1 MEYMKDLNVYVNEFV
16 EYKKSEGRDVEKTIS
31 RYITY
36 IKEAFEYLNIN
47 TLDDLNNIKY
57 PTIKI
62 NWINK
67 KIEEGLSNASMNLR
81 ITSVQSFVRF
91 MNDMDYISNNSFDKI
106 KKLKAKAKK
115 VEVDEDKI
123 IKMLKLIDEDYIKNP
138 SFKTCRDRYMLYML
152 IFCGLRN
159 GEIRSLKLD
168 SIKLDGSFEVTGKYS
183 KTREVSLP
191 AKLIKMHQEYIGWRS
206 TVKGNSDFL
215 FVSNHG
221 NQLDQNVCNRL
232 VKKYSEM
239 VGLECWTA
247 HSTRKAC
254 VTTLIN
260 SAIPVEEV
268 AAIVGH
274 VDYKTTLKNYY
285 QQDKKVVKEDINKN
299 KLLKII

>member
-1 MEYMKDLNVYVNEFV
+1 MKDLNNYLDEFV
-16 EYKKSEGRDVEKTIS
+16 KYKISEGRDVEKTIY
-31 RYITY
+31 RYIKY
-36 IKEAFEYLNIN
+36 INESFEYLNIK

-57 PTIKI
+57 PTIKM
-62 NWINK
+62 NWVNK
-67 KIEEGLSNASMNLR
+67 KLEEGLSNASLNLR
-81 ITSVQSFVRF
+81 ITSVQAFMKF
-91 MNDMDYISNNSFDKI
+91 MNDMDYTNNTAFNKI

-123 IKMLKLIDEDYIKNP
+123 IKMLKLVDEDYRKNP
-138 SFKTCRDRYMLYML
+138 SYKTCRDRYMLYIM

-159 GEIRSLKLD
+159 GEVRSLKLD
-168 SIKLDGSFEVTGKYS
+168 SIKLDGSFKVTGKYS

-191 AKLIKMHQEYIGWRS
+191 AKLIKIHQEYMGRRN
-206 TVKGNSDFL
+206 TVRGDSNCL

-254 VTTLIN
+254 VTTLID
-260 SAIPVEEV
+260 SGIPVEAV
-268 AAIVGH
+268 ANIVGH
-274 VDYKTTLKNYY
+274 VDYKTTLKSYY
-285 QQDKKVVKEDINKN
+285 QQDKKVIKEDINKN
-299 KLLKII
+299 KLLEII

>member
-1 MEYMKDLNVYVNEFV
+1 MKDLKVYVNEFM
-16 EYKKSEGRDVEKTIS
+16 EYKLSEGRNIEKTIG
-31 RYITY
+31 RYIVY
-36 IKEAFEYLNIN
+36 INEAFEYLNIN

-57 PTIKI
+57 PTIKM

-81 ITSVQSFVRF
+81 ITSVQSFAKF
-91 MNDMDYISNNSFDKI
+91 MNDMEYISNTAFDKI
-106 KKLKAKAKK
+106 KKLKVKAKT

-123 IKMLKLIDEDYIKNP
+123 VKMLELANEDYRKNP
-138 SFKTCRDRYMLYML
+138 SFKTSRDRYMLYIM

-159 GEIRSLKLD
+159 GEVRSLKLD
-168 SIKLDGSFEVTGKYS
+168 SIKLDGSFQVTGKYS
-183 KTREVSLP
+183 KTREVFLP
-191 AKLIKMHQEYIGWRS
+191 AKLIKMHQNYMSWRA
-206 TVKGNSDFL
+206 TVKGNSDCL

-299 KLLKII
+299 KLLEII

>member
-1 MEYMKDLNVYVNEFV
+1 MKDLKVYVNEFM
-16 EYKKSEGRDVEKTIS
+16 EYKLSEGRNVEKTIG
-31 RYITY
+31 RYIVY
-36 IKEAFEYLNIN
+36 INEAFEYLNIN
-47 TLDDLNNIKY
+47 TLDDLNSIKY
-57 PTIKI
+57 PTIKM
-62 NWINK
+62 NWVNK

-81 ITSVQSFVRF
+81 ITSIQAFMRF
-91 MNDMDYISNNSFDKI
+91 MNDMDYTNNAAFDKI

-115 VEVDEDKI
+115 VEVGEDKI
-123 IKMLKLIDEDYIKNP
+123 VKMLELVNEDYRKNP
-138 SFKTCRDRYMLYML
+138 SFKTSRDRYMLYIM

-159 GEIRSLKLD
+159 GEVRSLKLD
-168 SIKLDGSFEVTGKYS
+168 SIKLDGSFQVAGKYS

-191 AKLIKMHQEYIGWRS
+191 SKLVKMHQDYMGWRS
-206 TVKGNSDFL
+206 TVKGNSDCL

-221 NQLDQNVCNRL
+221 NSLDQNVCNRL

-260 SAIPVEEV
+260 SGVAVEEV
-268 AAIVGH
+268 AAVVGH
-274 VDYKTTLKNYY
+274 VDYKTTLKSYY

-299 KLLKII
+299 KLLEII

>member
-1 MEYMKDLNVYVNEFV
+1 MKDLKVYVNKFM
-16 EYKKSEGRDVEKTIS
+16 EYKLSEGRDAEKTIG

-47 TLDDLNNIKY
+47 TLDDLNSIKY
-57 PTIKI
+57 PTIKM
-62 NWINK
+62 NWVNK
-67 KIEEGLSNASMNLR
+67 KIEEGLSNSSMNLR
-81 ITSVQSFVRF
+81 ITSIQSFMRF
-91 MNDMDYISNNSFDKI
+91 MNDMDYTNNTAFDKI

-115 VEVDEDKI
+115 VEVSEDKI

-138 SFKTCRDRYMLYML
+138 SFKTCRDRYMLYIM

-159 GEIRSLKLD
+159 GEVRSLKLD

-191 AKLIKMHQEYIGWRS
+191 SKLIKIHQEYMGWRS
-206 TVKGNSDFL
+206 TVKSNSDCL

-221 NQLDQNVCNRL
+221 NSLDQNVCNRL

-239 VGLECWTA
+239 VGLESWTA

-254 VTTLIN
+254 VTTLID
-260 SAIPVEEV
+260 SGIPVEAV
-268 AAIVGH
+268 ANIVGH
-274 VDYKTTLKNYY
+274 VDYRTTLKSYY

-299 KLLKII
+299 KLLQII

>member
-1 MEYMKDLNVYVNEFV
+1 MKKLDDYVNEFV
-16 EYKKSEGRDVEKTIS
+16 NYKISEGRNITKTIS
-31 RYITY
+31 RYIKY
-36 IKEAFEYLNIN
+36 INEAFEYLNIN
-47 TLDDLNNIKY
+47 SLDDLNNIKY
-57 PTIKI
+57 PTIKM

-67 KIEEGLSNASMNLR
+67 KIEEGLSNASLNLR
-81 ITSVQSFVRF
+81 ITSIQAFMKF
-91 MNDMDYISNNSFDKI
+91 MNDMDYTNNIAFDKI
-106 KKLKAKAKK
+106 KKLKTKAKK

-123 IKMLKLIDEDYIKNP
+123 VKMLKLIDEDYRKNP
-138 SFKTCRDRYMLYML
+138 SFKTCRDRYMLYIM

-159 GEIRSLKLD
+159 GEVRSLKLD

-191 AKLIKMHQEYIGWRS
+191 AKLIKMHQNYMEWRS
-206 TVKGNSDFL
+206 TVKNNSDCL

-239 VGLECWTA
+239 VGLESWTA

-254 VTTLIN
+254 VTTLID
-260 SAIPVEEV
+260 SGIPVEAV
-268 AAIVGH
+268 ANILGH
-274 VDYKTTLKNYY
+274 VDYRTTLKSYY

-299 KLLKII
+299 KLLEMI

>member
-1 MEYMKDLNVYVNEFV
+1 MKDLKVYLNEFM
-16 EYKKSEGRDVEKTIS
+16 EYKLSEGRNIEKTIG
-31 RYITY
+31 RYIVY
-36 IKEAFEYLNIN
+36 INEAFEYLNIN
-47 TLDDLNNIKY
+47 TLDDLNSIKY

-62 NWINK
+62 NWVNK

-81 ITSVQSFVRF
+81 ITSIQAFMRF
-91 MNDMDYISNNSFDKI
+91 MNDMDYTNNAAFDKI

-123 IKMLKLIDEDYIKNP
+123 VKMLELVNEDYRKNP
-138 SFKTCRDRYMLYML
+138 SFKTSRDRYMLYIM

-159 GEIRSLKLD
+159 GEVRSLKLD
-168 SIKLDGSFEVTGKYS
+168 SIKLDGNFRVTGKYS

-191 AKLIKMHQEYIGWRS
+191 SKLIKMHQDYMGWRAAI
-206 TVKGNSDFL
+206 KDNSNYL

-254 VTTLIN
+254 VTTLID
-260 SAIPVEEV
+260 SGIPVEAV
-268 AAIVGH
+268 ASIVGH
-274 VDYKTTLKNYY
+274 VDYKTTLKSYY
-285 QQDKKVVKEDINKN
+285 QQDKKVIKEDINKN
-299 KLLKII
+299 KLLEII

>member
-1 MEYMKDLNVYVNEFV
+1 MKDLNNFINEFV
-16 EYKKSEGRDVEKTIS
+16 EYKLSEGRNAEKTIG

-57 PTIKI
+57 PTIKMY
-62 NWINK
+62 WVNK

-81 ITSVQSFVRF
+81 ITSVQSFAKF
-91 MNDMDYISNNSFDKI
+91 MNDMEYISNTAFDKI

-115 VEVDEDKI
+115 IEVDEDKI
-123 IKMLKLIDEDYIKNP
+123 IKMLKLIDEDYRKNP
-138 SFKTCRDRYMLYML
+138 SYKTSRDRYMLYIM

-159 GEIRSLKLD
+159 GEVRSLKLD

-183 KTREVSLP
+183 KTREISLP
-191 AKLIKMHQEYIGWRS
+191 SKLIKMHQEYMGWRS

-239 VGLECWTA
+239 VGLKCWTA

-299 KLLKII
+299 KLLEII

>member
-1 MEYMKDLNVYVNEFV
+1 MKDLNVYVNEFV
-16 EYKKSEGRDVEKTIS
+16 EYKSSEGRDAEKTIG
-31 RYITY
+31 RYVTY
-36 IKEAFEYLNIN
+36 IGEAFKYLNIK

-57 PTIKI
+57 PTIKM

-67 KIEEGLSNASMNLR
+67 KIEEGLSNASLNLR
-81 ITSVQSFVRF
+81 ITSVQSFMKF
-91 MNDMDYISNNSFDKI
+91 MNDMDYTNNTAFDKI

-115 VEVDEDKI
+115 VEVSEDKI
-123 IKMLKLIDEDYIKNP
+123 IKMLRLVDEDYRKNP
-138 SFKTCRDRYMLYML
+138 SFKTSRDRYMLYIM

-159 GEIRSLKLD
+159 GEVRSLKLD

-191 AKLIKMHQEYIGWRS
+191 SKLIKMHQEYIGWRN
-206 TVKGNSDFL
+206 TVRGNSNCL

-254 VTTLIN
+254 VTTLID
-260 SAIPVEEV
+260 SGIPVEAV
-268 AAIVGH
+268 ANILGH
-274 VDYKTTLKNYY
+274 VDYRTTLKSYY
-285 QQDKKVVKEDINKN
+285 QQDKKVIKEDINKN
-299 KLLKII
+299 KLLEII

>member
-1 MEYMKDLNVYVNEFV
+1 MKDLKVYVNEFM
-16 EYKKSEGRDVEKTIS
+16 EYKLSEGRDAEKTIG

-57 PTIKI
+57 PTIKM
-62 NWINK
+62 NWVNK

-81 ITSVQSFVRF
+81 ITSVQSFAKF
-91 MNDMDYISNNSFDKI
+91 MNDMEYISNTAFDKI
-106 KKLKAKAKK
+106 KKLKVKAKT
-115 VEVDEDKI
+115 VEVDENKI
-123 IKMLKLIDEDYIKNP
+123 VKMLELVNEDYRKNP
-138 SFKTCRDRYMLYML
+138 SFKTSRDRYMLYIM

-159 GEIRSLKLD
+159 GEVRSLKLD
-168 SIKLDGSFEVTGKYS
+168 SIKLDGNFEVTGKYS

-191 AKLIKMHQEYIGWRS
+191 SKLIKIHQDYMGWRAAI
-206 TVKGNSDFL
+206 KGNSNYL

-239 VGLECWTA
+239 VGLQSWTA

-254 VTTLIN
+254 VTTLID
-260 SAIPVEEV
+260 SGIPVEAV
-268 AAIVGH
+268 ANIVGH
-274 VDYKTTLKNYY
+274 VDYRTTLKSYY
-285 QQDKKVVKEDINKN
+285 QQDKKVVKEEIDKN
-299 KLLKII
+299 KLLEII

>member
-1 MEYMKDLNVYVNEFV
+1 MRKLDCYIDEFIK
-16 EYKKSEGRDVEKTIS
+16 YKESEGRSPEKTIS
-31 RYITY
+31 RYIVY
-36 IKEAFEYLNIN
+36 INESFEYLSIN

-62 NWINK
+62 NWVNK
-67 KIEEGLSNASMNLR
+67 KIEEGLSNASLNLR
-81 ITSVQSFVRF
+81 ITSVQSFAKF
-91 MNDMDYISNNSFDKI
+91 MNDMDYINNAAFDKI
-106 KKLKAKAKK
+106 KKLKVKAKT

-123 IKMLKLIDEDYIKNP
+123 VKMLELVNEDYRKNP
-138 SFKTCRDRYMLYML
+138 SFKTSRDRYMLYIM

-159 GEIRSLKLD
+159 GEVRSLKLD
-168 SIKLDGSFEVTGKYS
+168 SIKLDGSFQVTGKYS

-191 AKLIKMHQEYIGWRS
+191 SKLIKMHQEYIGWRS

-239 VGLECWTA
+239 VGLQCWTA

-254 VTTLIN
+254 VTTLID
-260 SAIPVEEV
+260 SGIPVEAV
-268 AAIVGH
+268 ASIVGH

-299 KLLKII
+299 KLLEII

>member
-1 MEYMKDLNVYVNEFV
+1 MKDLKVYLNEFV
-16 EYKKSEGRDVEKTIS
+16 EYKLSEGRDAEKTIG
-31 RYITY
+31 RYIVY
-36 IKEAFEYLNIN
+36 INESFEYLSIN

-57 PTIKI
+57 PTIKM

-67 KIEEGLSNASMNLR
+67 KIEERLSNASMNLR
-81 ITSVQSFVRF
+81 ITSIQSFMRF
-91 MNDMDYISNNSFDKI
+91 MNDMDYTNNAAFDKI

-115 VEVDEDKI
+115 VEIDEDKI
-123 IKMLKLIDEDYIKNP
+123 VKMLELVNEDYRKNP
-138 SFKTCRDRYMLYML
+138 SFKTSRDRYMLYIM

-159 GEIRSLKLD
+159 GEVRSLKLD

-191 AKLIKMHQEYIGWRS
+191 AKLIRMHQDYMGWRN
-206 TVKGNSDFL
+206 TVKGNSDCL

-221 NQLDQNVCNRL
+221 NPLDQNVCNRL

-254 VTTLIN
+254 VTTLID
-260 SAIPVEEV
+260 SGIPVEAV
-268 AAIVGH
+268 ASIVGH

-285 QQDKKVVKEDINKN
+285 QQDKKVVKEDIYKN
-299 KLLKII
+299 KLLQII

>member
-1 MEYMKDLNVYVNEFV
+1 MKDLNNFIDEFV
-16 EYKKSEGRDVEKTIS
+16 KYKESEGRDITKTIS

-57 PTIKI
+57 PTIKM
-62 NWINK
+62 NWVNK

-91 MNDMDYISNNSFDKI
+91 MNDMDYTNNTAFDKI

-115 VEVDEDKI
+115 VEVSEDKI
-123 IKMLKLIDEDYIKNP
+123 IKMLKLVDEDYMKNP
-138 SFKTCRDRYMLYML
+138 SFKTCRDRYMLYIM

-159 GEIRSLKLD
+159 GEVRSLKLD

-191 AKLIKMHQEYIGWRS
+191 AKLIKMHQNYIGWRS
-206 TVKGNSDFL
+206 TVKGNSDCL

-221 NQLDQNVCNRL
+221 NSLDQNVCNRL

-239 VGLECWTA
+239 VGLQCWTA

-254 VTTLIN
+254 VTTLID
-260 SAIPVEEV
+260 SGIPVEAV
-268 AAIVGH
+268 ASIVGH

-299 KLLKII
+299 KLLEII

>member
-1 MEYMKDLNVYVNEFV
+1 MRKLDDYVNEFAK
-16 EYKKSEGRDVEKTIS
+16 YKISEGRDITKTIS
-31 RYITY
+31 RYIKY
-36 IKEAFEYLNIN
+36 INESFEYLNIK
-47 TLDDLNNIKY
+47 TLEDLNNIKY

-81 ITSVQSFVRF
+81 ITSVQSFAKF
-91 MNDMDYISNNSFDKI
+91 MNDMEYISNNSFDKI

-115 VEVDEDKI
+115 VEISEDKI
-123 IKMLKLIDEDYIKNP
+123 IKMLRLVDEDYRKNP
-138 SFKTCRDRYMLYML
+138 SFKTSRDRYMLYIM

-159 GEIRSLKLD
+159 GEVRSLKLD
-168 SIKLDGSFEVTGKYS
+168 SIKLDGSFKVTGKYS

-191 AKLIKMHQEYIGWRS
+191 SKLIKMHQEYMGWRN
-206 TVKGNSDFL
+206 TVKGNSDCL

-239 VGLECWTA
+239 VGLQCWTA

-254 VTTLIN
+254 VTTLID
-260 SAIPVEEV
+260 SGIPVEAV
-268 AAIVGH
+268 ANIVGH
-274 VDYKTTLKNYY
+274 VDYRTTLKSYY

>member
-1 MEYMKDLNVYVNEFV
+1 MKDLNVYVNEFMG
-16 EYKKSEGRDVEKTIS
+16 YKISEGRDVEKTIG

-57 PTIKI
+57 PTIKM
-62 NWINK
+62 NWVNK
-67 KIEEGLSNASMNLR
+67 KIEEGLSNSSLNLR
-81 ITSVQSFVRF
+81 ITSVQSFAKF
-91 MNDMDYISNNSFDKI
+91 MNDMDYTNNTAFDKI

-123 IKMLKLIDEDYIKNP
+123 VKMLELVNEDYKKNP
-138 SFKTCRDRYMLYML
+138 SYTTCRNRYMLYML
-152 IFCGLRN
+152 VFTGLRN

-191 AKLIKMHQEYIGWRS
+191 NKLIKMHQNYMGWRN

-260 SAIPVEEV
+260 SGIPVEEV

-299 KLLKII
+299 KLLEII

>member
-1 MEYMKDLNVYVNEFV
+1 MKDLNNFISEFV
-16 EYKKSEGRDVEKTIS
+16 EYKLSEGRSPEKTIS
-31 RYITY
+31 RYIVY
-36 IKEAFEYLNIN
+36 IKESFEYLNIK
-47 TLDDLNNIKY
+47 TLDDLNNVKY
-57 PTIKI
+57 PIIKI

-81 ITSVQSFVRF
+81 ITSVQSFAKF
-91 MNDMDYISNNSFDKI
+91 MNDMEYISNTAFDKI

-115 VEVDEDKI
+115 IEVSEDKI
-123 IKMLKLIDEDYIKNP
+123 IKMLKLIDEDYRKNP
-138 SFKTCRDRYMLYML
+138 SFKTSRDRYMLYIM

-159 GEIRSLKLD
+159 GEVRSLKLD
-168 SIKLDGSFEVTGKYS
+168 SIKLDGSFQVTGKYS

-191 AKLIKMHQEYIGWRS
+191 SKLIKMHQEYIGWRS

-239 VGLECWTA
+239 VGLKCWTA

-260 SAIPVEEV
+260 SGVAVEEV
-268 AAIVGH
+268 AAVVGH
-274 VDYKTTLKNYY
+274 VDYKTTLKSYY
-285 QQDKKVVKEDINKN
+285 QQDKKVIKEDIDKN
-299 KLLKII
+299 KLLEII

>member
-1 MEYMKDLNVYVNEFV
+1 MKDLNVYIDEFV
-16 EYKKSEGRDVEKTIS
+16 KYKESEGRDITKTIS
-31 RYITY
+31 RYLTY
-36 IKEAFEYLNIN
+36 IKEVFEYLNIE

-57 PTIKI
+57 PIIKMY
-62 NWINK
+62 WVNK
-67 KIEEGLSNASMNLR
+67 KIEEGLSNSSMNLR
-81 ITSVQSFVRF
+81 ITSIQSFMRF
-91 MNDMDYISNNSFDKI
+91 MVDMDYTNNEAFNKI

-123 IKMLKLIDEDYIKNP
+123 VKMLELVNEDYRKNP
-138 SFKTCRDRYMLYML
+138 SFKTSRDRYMLYIM

-159 GEIRSLKLD
+159 GEVRSLKLD
-168 SIKLDGSFEVTGKYS
+168 SIKLDGNFRVTGKYS

-191 AKLIKMHQEYIGWRS
+191 SKLIKMHQEYMGWRN
-206 TVKGNSDFL
+206 TVRGDSNCL

-239 VGLECWTA
+239 VGLQCWTA

-260 SAIPVEEV
+260 SGVAVEEV
-268 AAIVGH
+268 AAVVGH
-274 VDYKTTLKNYY
+274 VDYKTTLKSYY

-299 KLLKII
+299 KLLEII

>member
-1 MEYMKDLNVYVNEFV
+1 MKDLKVYVNEFMK
-16 EYKKSEGRDVEKTIS
+16 YKLSEGRDAEKTIG
-31 RYITY
+31 RYIVY

-57 PTIKI
+57 PTIKM
-62 NWINK
+62 NWVNK

-81 ITSVQSFVRF
+81 ITSVQSFMRF
-91 MNDMDYISNNSFDKI
+91 MNDMDYTNNTAFDKI

-115 VEVDEDKI
+115 IEVNEDKI
-123 IKMLKLIDEDYIKNP
+123 IKMLKLIDEDYMKNP

-191 AKLIKMHQEYIGWRS
+191 SKLIKMHQNYMSWRG
-206 TVKGNSDFL
+206 TVKGNSDCL

-260 SAIPVEEV
+260 SGVAVEEV
-268 AAIVGH
+268 AAVVGH
-274 VDYKTTLKNYY
+274 VDYKTTLKSYY
-285 QQDKKVVKEDINKN
+285 QQDKKVVKEDIDKN
-299 KLLKII
+299 KLLEII

>member
-1 MEYMKDLNVYVNEFV
+1 MKDLNNFINEFV
-16 EYKKSEGRDVEKTIS
+16 EYKLSEGRDAEKTIG
-31 RYITY
+31 RYLTY

-57 PTIKI
+57 PTIKM
-62 NWINK
+62 NWVNK
-67 KIEEGLSNASMNLR
+67 KMEEGLSNASMNLR

-115 VEVDEDKI
+115 IEVDEDKI
-123 IKMLKLIDEDYIKNP
+123 IKMLKLVDEDYRKNP
-138 SFKTCRDRYMLYML
+138 SFKTSRDRYMLYIM

-159 GEIRSLKLD
+159 GEVRSLKLD
-168 SIKLDGSFEVTGKYS
+168 SIKLDGSFQVTGKYS

-191 AKLIKMHQEYIGWRS
+191 SKLIKMHQEYIGWRS

-254 VTTLIN
+254 VTTLID
-260 SAIPVEEV
+260 SGIPVEAV
-268 AAIVGH
+268 ASIVGH
-274 VDYKTTLKNYY
+274 VDYKTTLKSYY
-285 QQDKKVVKEDINKN
+285 QQDKKVIKEDINKN
-299 KLLKII
+299 KLLEII